1 MPRYAVLDGFCLG
14 TPRGDVYPGDTV
26 ELTEREARPHLQ
38 IGRLRLVEAAPAG
51 AEPDPPP
58 PPPAPAAPAATLPA
72 GEHESRTQSRRP
84 RGAGKE
90 E

>member
-14 TPRGDVYPGDTV
+14 NPRGDVYPGDTV

-38 IGRLRLVEAAPAG
+38 IGRLRLVEDPPAG
-51 AEPDPPP
+51 ADPAPTP
-58 PPPAPAAPAATLPA
+58 PPPAPAAPAAATPA
-72 GEHESRTQSRRP
+72 GETEPRTQTRRP